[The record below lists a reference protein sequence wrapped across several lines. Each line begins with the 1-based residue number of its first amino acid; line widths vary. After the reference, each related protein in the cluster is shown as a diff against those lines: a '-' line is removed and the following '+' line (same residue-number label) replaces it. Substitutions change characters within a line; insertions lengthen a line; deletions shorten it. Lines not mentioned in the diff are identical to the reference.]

1 MSLPHAIPS
10 VDFPI
15 VQIVLYASVKHKVPL
30 VCAIF
35 LAKGGNRL
43 LRNCSNYQVC
53 RRHRLIFSYVFK
65 KKKVR

>member
-15 VQIVLYASVKHKVPL
+15 VQIVLYASVKHKFPL

-35 LAKGGNRL
+35 LAKEGNRL
-43 LRNCSNYQVC
+43 LRYCSPLTLKDRIIKCVEDTN
-53 RRHRLIFSYVFK
+53 
-65 KKKVR
+65 